1 MAQERRRRPTRLKVE
16 ARRKGV
22 PEVRRVRRWRVGGGS
37 RPGGEAKV
45 TRQRVGGVVRRDGGC
60 KGGRRGR
67 WEDKASVILQ
77 IHPYN
82 FIADYEDR
90 RVLEALCSIVDT
102 ISAKVTTKAASEAIP
117 AA

>member
-1 MAQERRRRPTRLKVE
+1 
-16 ARRKGV
+16 
-22 PEVRRVRRWRVGGGS
+22 
-37 RPGGEAKV
+37 
-45 TRQRVGGVVRRDGGC
+45 
-60 KGGRRGR
+60 
-67 WEDKASVILQ
+67 VILQ